1 MMVLLWLVLLLPSL
15 PPPTTARWTKPIPGK
30 DSFHTYEDVLRVVE
44 EVTSAYPNIT
54 MKEIIGKS
62 VKGKDIMCVKIGQ
75 NITAGR
81 PFLRPMV
88 KLVANMHG
96 NEVMGLEMMIK
107 LIRSVPRITFK
118 YGENKPAEK
127 LCTFL

>member
-1 MMVLLWLVLLLPSL
+1 MMFLLWLVLLLPSL
-15 PPPTTARWTKPIPGK
+15 LPLTTSRWTRPIPGK
-30 DSFHTYEDVLRVVE
+30 DSFHTYEDVLRVMD
-44 EVTSAYPNIT
+44 EVTSAYPNII

-62 VKGKDIMCVKIGQ
+62 VKEKDIVCVKIGQ

-81 PFLRPMV
+81 PLLRPMV

-107 LIRSVPRITFK
+107 LIRSVPSITFK
-118 YGENKPAEK
+118 YGENKSK
-127 LCTFL
+127 GKV

>member
-15 PPPTTARWTKPIPGK
+15 PPPTTGRWTRPTPGK
-30 DSFHTYEDVLRVVE
+30 DTFHTYEDVIREVE

-62 VKGKDIMCVKIGQ
+62 VKEKDIVSVKIGQ

-81 PFLRPMV
+81 PLLRPMV

-96 NEVMGLEMMIK
+96 NEVMGLEMMII
-107 LIRSVPRITFK
+107 LIR
-118 YGENKPAEK
+118 
-127 LCTFL
+127 